1 MTPFT
6 IILALS
12 VANNNVYSS
21 ANLPSISTS
30 NQLQRYTCENQAN
43 NNIDDGTRTIYPVWI
58 RSWNDTHNN
67 IGILETPNFPNRFP
81 LPLRCVW
88 IFDNN
93 VMTNTDDKQKLFI
106 YFTRVII
113 TFYRHCFLY
122 SRHKIEPSFITISF
136 LITHTF
142 YFQYYFYDPQG
153 NNRILT
159 IYEIEEFDKIENL
172 SMNKIRSL

>member
-30 NQLQRYTCENQAN
+30 NQLQRYSCENQAKN
-43 NNIDDGTRTIYPVWI
+43 NMGDDTRTIYPVWI
-58 RSWNDTHNN
+58 RSWNDTQNN

-93 VMTNTDDKQKLFI
+93 AMTDTDDKQKLFI

-113 TFYRHCFLY
+113 TLFKHCFLY
-122 SRHKIEPSFITISF
+122 LK
-136 LITHTF
+136 
-142 YFQYYFYDPQG
+142 
-153 NNRILT
+153 N
-159 IYEIEEFDKIENL
+159 
-172 SMNKIRSL
+172 

>member
-1 MTPFT
+1 MYLSILFSVSRLIYLNIAEKLRIGIRPFNKVMTPFT

-21 ANLPSISTS
+21 ANIPSTSTS
-30 NQLQRYTCENQAN
+30 NQLQRYTCENQAYN
-43 NNIDDGTRTIYPVWI
+43 NMGDDTRTIYPVWI

-122 SRHKIEPSFITISF
+122 SRHKV
-136 LITHTF
+136 L
-142 YFQYYFYDPQG
+142 
-153 NNRILT
+153 
-159 IYEIEEFDKIENL
+159 
-172 SMNKIRSL
+172 